1 MRDLTDASA
10 QVGQA
15 VDGAR
20 QEARQEADAYRG
32 DNDRPLGGYVAVL
45 FIYSAVVAVATLVA
59 VLTGRTLPTRWRLQ
73 DLVIVTLGTHKL
85 SRTLT
90 KDAVTSPLRAPF
102 THFKGGGG
110 PAEVMEEV
118 RDDSQLRH
126 SLGELLTCPFCL
138 DMWVATGFAIG
149 LVFAPRFTRLIAGVF
164 TVLTGADFLQL
175 AYAMAQ
181 KSAEG

>member
-1 MRDLTDASA
+1 MSELTETGA
-10 QVGQA
+10 QV
-15 VDGAR
+15 VDG
-20 QEARQEADAYRG
+20 ARQEADAYRG
-32 DNDRPLGGYVAVL
+32 DNARPLGGYLAVMAVYGAVVVVAVL
-45 FIYSAVVAVATLVA
+45 AALVS
-59 VLTGRTLPTRWRLQ
+59 GRRLPARWRVQ
-73 DLVIVTLGTHKL
+73 DLLLLTLGTHKL

-102 THFKGGGG
+102 THYKGTGR
-110 PAEVMEEV
+110 PAEVQEEV
-118 RDDSQLRH
+118 REQSQLRH

-164 TVLTGADFLQL
+164 SALAGADFLQL

-181 KSAEG
+181 QKAEG

>member
-1 MRDLTDASA
+1 MGELTETGA
-10 QVGQA
+10 QVAGS
-15 VDGAR
+15 
-20 QEARQEADAYRG
+20 ARQEADAYRG
-32 DNDRPLGGYVAVL
+32 DNDRPLGGYLAVM
-45 FIYSAVVAVATLVA
+45 VVYGVVVIVA
-59 VLTGRTLPTRWRLQ
+59 VLTALASGRTLPTRWRVQ
-73 DLVIVTLGTHKL
+73 DLLLLTLGTHKL

-102 THFKGGGG
+102 TRYVGTSG
-110 PAEVMEEV
+110 PAEVQEEV
-118 RDDSQLRH
+118 RKQSQLRH

-164 TVLTGADFLQL
+164 SALAGADFLHL

-181 KSAEG
+181 QSAEG

>member
-1 MRDLTDASA
+1 MGEVAEAKTE
-10 QVGQA
+10 V

-20 QEARQEADAYRG
+20 READAYRG
-32 DNDRPLGGYVAVL
+32 EAPRPLGGYLAVL
-45 FIYSAVVAVATLVA
+45 VTYSAVVAVATVA
-59 VLTGRTLPTRWRLQ
+59 ALLTGRTLPTRWRVQ
-73 DLVIVTLGTHKL
+73 DLITVTLGTHKL
-85 SRTLT
+85 SRTLA

-102 THFKGGGG
+102 TRFAGSGG

-118 RDDSQLRH
+118 RDESPVRH

-149 LVFAPRFTRLIAGVF
+149 LVFAPRYTRLVAGVF

-181 KSAEG
+181 QAAEG